1 MSILDYIA
9 TASVS
14 ITSADVPNIPN
25 GSANQVLDAGLNIV
39 YFAAGVVA
47 VLVIIFAGFTLV
59 TNGGEPDAVKRAKN
73 MLLYGVIGII
83 VIASAFTITWFF
95 IGRIQ

>member
-1 MSILDYIA
+1 MGILTNFA
-9 TASVS
+9 GLLNKS
-14 ITSADVPNIPN
+14 DVPNVPT

-39 YFAAGVVA
+39 YFVAGVIA
-47 VLVIIFAGFTLV
+47 VIVVIYAGFTLV
-59 TNGGEPDAVKRAKN
+59 TNGSEPDAVKRAKN
-73 MLLYGVIGII
+73 TLLYGVVGII